1 MNQFLFF
8 VLFAIIKFT
17 SGNDN
22 HENSGSLDPVEAF
35 KVQYVNLFKSVRKQH
50 FDAIKRIVKM
60 EDKGKT
66 NEMIRTVIE
75 KSYEPLAK
83 AENDLISIG
92 SAKDVIEKAVTEENI
107 RNCKIFIS
115 NYILNIYLIIIL

>member
-1 MNQFLFF
+1 MIHIIQYIYKKTVVVR
-8 VLFAIIKFT
+8 VLYY
-17 SGNDN
+17 S
-22 HENSGSLDPVEAF
+22 F
-35 KVQYVNLFKSVRKQH
+35 KVQYVHLFKIVRKQH

-83 AENDLISIG
+83 AE
-92 SAKDVIEKAVTEENI
+92 KK
-107 RNCKIFIS
+107 
-115 NYILNIYLIIIL
+115 

>member
-1 MNQFLFF
+1 M
-8 VLFAIIKFT
+8 FAIIKIT
-17 SGNDN
+17 TGNDN

-35 KVQYVNLFKSVRKQH
+35 EVQYVHLFKIVRKQH

-66 NEMIRTVIE
+66 YEMIRTVIE

-83 AENDLISIG
+83 D
-92 SAKDVIEKAVTEENI
+92 EK
-107 RNCKIFIS
+107 K
-115 NYILNIYLIIIL
+115 